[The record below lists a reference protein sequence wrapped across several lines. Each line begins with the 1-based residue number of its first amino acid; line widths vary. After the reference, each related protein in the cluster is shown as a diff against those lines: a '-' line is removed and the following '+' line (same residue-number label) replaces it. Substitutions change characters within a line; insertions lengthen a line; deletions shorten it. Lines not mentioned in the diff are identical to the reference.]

1 MLTRKQLALSYL
13 NALNCNPVF
22 SKLTTSQVLG
32 GRLIHENIKP
42 QRAGDEDGDE
52 EKVQL
57 SRCMHSVVFRVED
70 MPKVLELA
78 RCVSETVMLGRYTYI
93 PERERERWREMVRA
107 IDWVSMKG
115 LEQ

>member
-78 RCVSETVMLGRYTYI
+78 RCVSETVVLCWGDI
-93 PERERERWREMVRA
+93 PTFQREREREREMAR
-107 IDWVSMKG
+107 DG
-115 LEQ
+115 EGY